1 MIVAIHPIMDGMD
14 YISTSRVLSLLVGL
28 FWAAYLDLKSRRVPN
43 AFWITW
49 ASPAIFLW
57 TLELLILET
66 PWYIFATAAGVVA
79 YASMSVL
86 GTPSFQDIMKKSYVD
101 IVVTIWYIFALFGIL
116 VGLYH
121 HGNVNFLD
129 LVNGNADE
137 MSSIWWSTILAAI
150 PILIFDLAWRLRLIH
165 GGADA
170 KALMWVAILIPSWN
184 VVNVVYPENMD
195 NAIIV
200 LPPSIS
206 LLIWGGFI
214 FLLLPFVMVIKN
226 LATHGMGP
234 LRLIWH
240 AERMPLSEVKQKH
253 VWLLSEMMAMPSG
266 DYGVHHRT
274 RAPRRTPTSEELDA
288 QIEALKEANIE
299 MVWVTRKYP
308 LLVFLIPALLPW
320 YLLGG
325 PMAWFMPLI
334 GL

>member
-1 MIVAIHPIMDGMD
+1 MIVAIQPIMDGMD

-28 FWAAYLDLKSRRVPN
+28 LWAAYLDLKSRRVPN

-121 HGNVNFLD
+121 HGNVDFLD

-170 KALMWVAILIPSWN
+170 KALMWIAILIPSWN
-184 VVNVVYPENMD
+184 VVNVVYTENMD
-195 NAIIV
+195 NAVIV

-226 LATHGMGP
+226 LASHGMSP

-240 AERMPLSEVKQKH
+240 AERMPLSEIKEKH

-266 DYGVHHRT
+266 DYRVHHRT